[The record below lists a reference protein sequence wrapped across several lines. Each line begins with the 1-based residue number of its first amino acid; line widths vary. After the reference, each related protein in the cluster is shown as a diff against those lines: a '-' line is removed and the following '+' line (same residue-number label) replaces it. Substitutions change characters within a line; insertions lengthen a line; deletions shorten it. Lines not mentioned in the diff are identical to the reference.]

1 MNELI
6 LLCSICLLTGVI
18 SYLII
23 YKPVAWVFG
32 RLLGARY
39 IDDRPITILPV
50 TLTYTPGQRSI
61 IIPVSKYPSDEERQ
75 RIIEYLE
82 DVIAELDC
90 MGDE

>member
-1 MNELI
+1 MSELI

-18 SYLII
+18 SYLVI

-32 RLLGARY
+32 RLLGAKY
-39 IDDRPITILPV
+39 IDDDCCP
-50 TLTYTPGQRSI
+50 LTYTPGQRSI

-75 RIIEYLE
+75 KIIEYLE

>member
-18 SYLII
+18 SYL
-23 YKPVAWVFG
+23 Y
-32 RLLGARY
+32 
-39 IDDRPITILPV
+39 
-50 TLTYTPGQRSI
+50 TLHLII